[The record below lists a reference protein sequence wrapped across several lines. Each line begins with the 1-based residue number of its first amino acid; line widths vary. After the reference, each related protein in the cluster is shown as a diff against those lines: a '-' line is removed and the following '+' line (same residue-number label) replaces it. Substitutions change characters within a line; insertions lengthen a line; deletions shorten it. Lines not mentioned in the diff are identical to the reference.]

1 MRGAAVLLAAAAA
14 WSLAALPL
22 PIPVCLHLPRL
33 HPAMVA
39 AGVPAAALFAALG
52 VGLGGNWALAAVM
65 GAAGAAGPSIV
76 WQVRAHRTAERAA
89 ARWPDF
95 LAGLRGR
102 LSTGEPLP
110 EATESAAL
118 SAGEHLAELG
128 RRLGEERNAGRAY
141 CDILRAQRAEWADP
155 LADRVLMTLEAAS
168 GIGGDRVGAVLAA
181 LSGSVADELR
191 LRSAHEAALTQQRI
205 TAAVAL
211 AAPWILLLLTTA
223 TNPQAA
229 AAYSA
234 RPGATVVLIGA
245 GATTAGYWLT
255 RRAAR
260 LSKQPRMFT

>member
-14 WSLAALPL
+14 WTLAALPL
-22 PIPVCLHLPRL
+22 PIPLSVRLPRL

-39 AGVPAAALFAALG
+39 AGVPAGALSAALG
-52 VGLGGNWALAAVM
+52 AGLGGNWALAAVV
-65 GAAGAAGPSIV
+65 GTAGAAAPSIV
-76 WQVRAHRTAERAA
+76 WQARVHRAAERSAA
-89 ARWPDF
+89 QWPDF

-110 EATESAAL
+110 EATEAAAL
-118 SAGEHLAELG
+118 SAGEHLAVLG
-128 RRLGEERNAGRAY
+128 RRLGEGKVAGRSFG
-141 CDILRAQRAEWADP
+141 DILRAQRAEWADP

-191 LRSAHEAALTQQRI
+191 LRGAHEAALTQQRI

-211 AAPWILLLLTTA
+211 AAPWLLLLLTTA

-229 AAYSA
+229 SAYST
-234 RPGATVVLIGA
+234 RSGATVVLIGA

-255 RRAAR
+255 HRAAR